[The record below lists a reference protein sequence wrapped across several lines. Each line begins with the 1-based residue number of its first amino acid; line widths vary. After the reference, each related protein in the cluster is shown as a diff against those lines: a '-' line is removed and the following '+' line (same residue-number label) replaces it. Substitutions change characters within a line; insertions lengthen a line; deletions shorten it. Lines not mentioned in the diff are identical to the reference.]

1 MLFLVLLGTMQAVAI
16 SIENLAK
23 VFFQQF
29 TNVRGLH
36 GKQRIQLMDAHSL
49 PHAYLDSAIATFG

>member
-1 MLFLVLLGTMQAVAI
+1 MQAVAI

-23 VFFQQF
+23 VFSQQF